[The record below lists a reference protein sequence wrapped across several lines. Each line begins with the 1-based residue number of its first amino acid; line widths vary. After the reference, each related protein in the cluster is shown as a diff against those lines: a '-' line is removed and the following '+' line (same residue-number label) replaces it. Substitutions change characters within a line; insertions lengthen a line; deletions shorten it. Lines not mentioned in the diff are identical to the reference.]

1 MTKSAIFPVIFF
13 VNIDFDFLNSEIYAN
28 IRFLTT
34 KERMMISV
42 LVVDDHD
49 LVRMGITR
57 MLADSPD
64 ISVVGEADNG
74 ETAILLAKQ
83 LKPDVILLDVNMP
96 NTGGLEVTKR
106 LLQNDKNTK
115 ILAVSSLVKEPY
127 PSMLIKAGVN
137 GYITKGTPLDEMIKG
152 IKKIAQGGRYFS
164 ADVAEQLADMLSEK
178 SESPFEQL
186 SEREMQVAMMVVN
199 CQSPQQI
206 ADQLFVSVKTVNTY
220 RYRIFEKLN
229 IDSDVKLT
237 HLAMRHGL
245 IQP

>member
-1 MTKSAIFPVIFF
+1 
-13 VNIDFDFLNSEIYAN
+13 
-28 IRFLTT
+28 
-34 KERMMISV
+34 MIKV
-42 LVVDDHD
+42 MVVDDHD

-57 MLADSPD
+57 MLSDSPD
-64 ISVVGEADNG
+64 IEVIGEAADG
-74 ETAILLAKQ
+74 ESAIVLAKQ

-96 NTGGLEVTKR
+96 TLGGLEVTKR
-106 LLQNDKNTK
+106 LLHNDKNTK
-115 ILAVSSLVKEPY
+115 ILAVSSLATQPY
-127 PSMLIKAGVN
+127 PSMLIKAGVS

-152 IKKIAQGGRYFS
+152 IKKVYQGGRYFS
-164 ADVAEQLADMLSEK
+164 ADVAEQLADILLAEHSD
-178 SESPFEQL
+178 SPFDLL

-199 CQSPQQI
+199 CQSAQQI

-220 RYRIFEKLN
+220 RYRIFEKLG